1 MIDYAETTQ
10 QFLSPRSQLLTITY
24 RLETNDFNTVSSC
37 LTHDEYGLRGLQ
49 IDGLAL
55 AIENTEAYAGVNPV
69 YTVVP
74 ITVECFVR
82 IPPKSNSAEII
93 LLANEGRGS
102 GTHWD
107 LFVEKSTGHFG
118 VVLPNFKTAR
128 IISKQNIADGQWH
141 FVAMQFE
148 PTRIRL
154 FVDGQPV
161 ADQVVARRGSP
172 DPAAGATEGLPKA

>member
-1 MIDYAETTQ
+1 MPVESRAVPARMLAAWRKDEMIGVGRIALL
-10 QFLSPRSQLLTITY
+10 FSLLLSTPLWAQ
-24 RLETNDFNTVSSC
+24 TV
-37 LTHDEYGLRGLQ
+37 EGKFGR
-49 IDGLAL
+49 AL
-55 AIENTEAYAGVNPV
+55 AVEKYSAYAGVNPV

-118 VVLPNFKTAR
+118 VVLPTYKTQR
-128 IISKQNIADGQWH
+128 ILSQQNIADDKWH
-141 FVAMQFE
+141 YLA
-148 PTRIRL
+148 
-154 FVDGQPV
+154 
-161 ADQVVARRGSP
+161 
-172 DPAAGATEGLPKA
+172 